1 MTMKVLVTVASKH
14 GSTMEIA
21 ASLADTLRET
31 GLDVTLKPVEEVAS
45 MEGVDAVV
53 LGSAVYA
60 GRWLGA
66 ATRLVE
72 GHRQELL
79 ARPVWLF
86 SSGPIGAPPKPD
98 GDPAD
103 AAIMVERTAA
113 RGHRL
118 FAGRIDRSDL
128 GFAER
133 AVVRV
138 VGAAEGD
145 YRPWDEISAYAREI
159 ATELRAVE
167 RTTAPA

>member
-1 MTMKVLVTVASKH
+1 
-14 GSTMEIA
+14 
-21 ASLADTLRET
+21 
-31 GLDVTLKPVEEVAS
+31 
-45 MEGVDAVV
+45 
-53 LGSAVYA
+53 
-60 GRWLGA
+60 
-66 ATRLVE
+66 
-72 GHRQELL
+72 
-79 ARPVWLF
+79 
-86 SSGPIGAPPKPD
+86 
-98 GDPAD
+98 
-103 AAIMVERTAA
+103 MVERTAA